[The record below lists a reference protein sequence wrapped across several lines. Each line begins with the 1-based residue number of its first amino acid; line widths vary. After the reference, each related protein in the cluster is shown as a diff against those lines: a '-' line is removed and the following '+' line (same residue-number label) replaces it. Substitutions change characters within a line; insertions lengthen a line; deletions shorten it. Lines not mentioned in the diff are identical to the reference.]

1 MSKQIPV
8 SHMAFVRARAG
19 RSAELGVR
27 LSALIEPS
35 RAAAGCL
42 SFALQHS
49 QCDSELWLVCGFWSN
64 QQAMTAYFNSPA
76 MQVFG
81 ELVQE
86 LVVNSLDFHTFK
98 DVSAAQAL
106 GQCTAAVH
114 KLAG

>member
-49 QCDSELWLVCGFWSN
+49 QCDADLWVVCGFWSN

-76 MQVFG
+76 LEIFA

>member
-8 SHMAFVRARAG
+8 SHMVFVRARTG
-19 RSAELGVR
+19 RSQELGLR

-35 RAAAGCL
+35 RAAPGCL
-42 SFALQHS
+42 NFALQQS
-49 QCDSELWLVCGFWSN
+49 QCDPELWLVSGLWSN
-64 QQAMTAYFNSPA
+64 QQAMTAYFGTPA
-76 MQVFG
+76 MEIFA

-98 DVSAAQAL
+98 DVSQAQAL
-106 GQCTAAVH
+106 RQSGVAVH

>member
-1 MSKQIPV
+1 MSMQIPV

-27 LSALIEPS
+27 LSALIEPTRS
-35 RAAAGCL
+35 APGCL

-49 QCDSELWLVCGFWSN
+49 QCDPDLWLVSGFWID
-64 QQAMTAYFNSPA
+64 QQAMTAYFNNPA
-76 MQVFG
+76 MEIFA

-98 DVSAAQAL
+98 DVSAGQAL
-106 GQCTAAVH
+106 GQSQSWVH
-114 KLAG
+114 KMAG